1 MYYHFAFVVQT
12 KIDKIDLYGH
22 SKNRR
27 HSESL
32 KSKWKWKIMNGKIHK
47 SIIQQVVSINL
58 KGLIGLSVTA
68 GLM

>member
-1 MYYHFAFVVQT
+1 MATVKTDVT
-12 KIDKIDLYGH
+12 
-22 SKNRR
+22 
-27 HSESL
+27 ESL

-58 KGLIGLSVTA
+58 KGLIGPSVTA

>member
-1 MYYHFAFVVQT
+1 MAPVKTDVT
-12 KIDKIDLYGH
+12 
-22 SKNRR
+22 
-27 HSESL
+27 ESL
-32 KSKWKWKIMNGKIHK
+32 KSKWKWKIMNGKIHI